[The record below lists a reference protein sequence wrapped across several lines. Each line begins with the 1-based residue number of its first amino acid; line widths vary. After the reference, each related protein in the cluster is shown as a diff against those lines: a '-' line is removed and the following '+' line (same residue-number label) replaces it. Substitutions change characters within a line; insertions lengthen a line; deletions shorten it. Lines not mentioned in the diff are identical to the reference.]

1 LKKNQSCDA
10 EDIKSSKICLVA
22 LDFLILCGALLSLSY
37 VFVLLCRFPA
47 WAFYPVAGVSSI
59 AFALFLSLKVRG
71 REESANIRRRDFV
84 WLVPPFILAIASLFY
99 FRVSFDDMYYL
110 HNAMHQST
118 SHIGDPLFRYP
129 TAFKD
134 TRLEASITNVLQ
146 AYQVIPAFVARPL
159 GLDPVFFHRNI
170 VGAIVVFVFGLAY
183 MEWFRRL
190 GFSFR
195 YIVIGFSS
203 VVFFLLF
210 DGNTRQSYGVYSIG
224 LFWVGRS
231 VLIGALVPLLWIN
244 LFRVIEKPCWK
255 NSLILLSTTIVAI
268 ASSSSA
274 MFLVP
279 SLILGT
285 LVVHIAISRSK
296 KKLWRTGLFLLMS
309 LIYWLGIVLIYLV
322 EGSTSADVKSN
333 MTDVMS
339 RMYGENYFGN
349 LVNVFD
355 NYFKLSAYL
364 VATMILPWFVL
375 RKESA
380 RLISLVSVGI
390 FVVIANPLT
399 GPVLQDVVTR
409 LAFCRFFYLIPV
421 PLCFGLAAISLVC
434 WKSNKWG
441 AVIGVSVIVLN
452 FLGFERSLFQPHAKY
467 RYDFTALKMPWEPRY
482 FPEEYKAVAE
492 VSDEMKGRYILAP
505 KHFMMVAGLLHPEH
519 KYESTRDLMTT
530 IAYRASG
537 LEDEGKSRGAAQ
549 NFVQAKNFQGSE
561 TEKAFRES
569 IERGVDLILVEFE
582 CVEAVEQVL
591 ASEGMQYEKREIAG
605 IYMCYLMGN
614 SEGEH

>member
-1 LKKNQSCDA
+1 
-10 EDIKSSKICLVA
+10 
-22 LDFLILCGALLSLSY
+22 
-37 VFVLLCRFPA
+37 
-47 WAFYPVAGVSSI
+47 
-59 AFALFLSLKVRG
+59 
-71 REESANIRRRDFV
+71 
-84 WLVPPFILAIASLFY
+84 
-99 FRVSFDDMYYL
+99 
-110 HNAMHQST
+110 
-118 SHIGDPLFRYP
+118 
-129 TAFKD
+129 
-134 TRLEASITNVLQ
+134 
-146 AYQVIPAFVARPL
+146 
-159 GLDPVFFHRNI
+159 
-170 VGAIVVFVFGLAY
+170 
-183 MEWFRRL
+183 
-190 GFSFR
+190 
-195 YIVIGFSS
+195 
-203 VVFFLLF
+203 
-210 DGNTRQSYGVYSIG
+210 
-224 LFWVGRS
+224 
-231 VLIGALVPLLWIN
+231 
-244 LFRVIEKPCWK
+244 
-255 NSLILLSTTIVAI
+255 
-268 ASSSSA
+268 
-274 MFLVP
+274 
-279 SLILGT
+279 
-285 LVVHIAISRSK
+285 
-296 KKLWRTGLFLLMS
+296 MS